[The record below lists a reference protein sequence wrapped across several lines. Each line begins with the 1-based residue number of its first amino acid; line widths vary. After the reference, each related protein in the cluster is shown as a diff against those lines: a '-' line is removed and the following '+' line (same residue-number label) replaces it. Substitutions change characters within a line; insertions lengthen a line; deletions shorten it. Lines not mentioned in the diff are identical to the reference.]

1 MLPRLIG
8 LMALSGIVGFSAGIG
23 FTTVT
28 DDIKPSLPPILQ
40 SDDLYRLIIENPS
53 LDQAVINYEGRRAAT
68 LCLAESYQPPT
79 RSELSL
85 PSNIHDMLNNDAD
98 ITNFMIFSDD
108 HGELLFSLTAHY
120 GDIPKKIGLIW
131 GDVLTF
137 SKNAIIIIFF
147 YFCGEVVLLS
157 LSSRIFLGDI

>member
-8 LMALSGIVGFSAGIG
+8 LMALSGVAGFCAGIG

-68 LCLAESYQPPT
+68 LCLAKSYQPPT

-85 PSNIHDMLNNDAD
+85 PSNIHDMVNNDAD
-98 ITNFMIFSDD
+98 ITNFMIFFDD

-120 GDIPKKIGLIW
+120 GDIPKGIGLSW
-131 GDVLTF
+131 GECLDFLKKRNNHYI
-137 SKNAIIIIFF
+137 SLFF
-147 YFCGEVVLLS
+147 VV
-157 LSSRIFLGDI
+157 R